1 MLNYQIICLIEA
13 AYKKDNLQ
21 LIIRPSVFAKGRQL
35 TVAQSPSF
43 GFLTLFYSAY

>member
-21 LIIRPSVFAKGRQL
+21 LIIRLSVLAKAGQL
-35 TVAQSPSF
+35 TVTQCPCF